1 VTFTVSLPSAVI
13 IDGLGPEE
21 PKRAKEE
28 SMMFQWINLQWH
40 ANPFPLFFM
49 SGKVN
54 TGQVSSS
61 ACLFPSAVKPEK
73 FITANILQHKQNLKQ
88 YLRVYEL
95 AAVGE

>member
-1 VTFTVSLPSAVI
+1 
-13 IDGLGPEE
+13 
-21 PKRAKEE
+21 
-28 SMMFQWINLQWH
+28 
-40 ANPFPLFFM
+40 M